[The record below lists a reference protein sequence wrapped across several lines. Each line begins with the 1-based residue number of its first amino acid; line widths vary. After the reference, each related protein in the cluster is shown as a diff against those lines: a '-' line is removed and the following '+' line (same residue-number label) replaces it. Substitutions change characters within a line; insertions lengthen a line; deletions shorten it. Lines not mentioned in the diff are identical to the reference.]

1 MPKLEV
7 SGGDSGV
14 RARCGSTAGGAE
26 DLVRVS
32 DVVVKGNAPGI
43 SARRLAE
50 GRVVDGMKRS

>member
-32 DVVVKGNAPGI
+32 DVVVEGNAPGI
-43 SARRLAE
+43 SAT
-50 GRVVDGMKRS
+50 VNDGITGSSCSC